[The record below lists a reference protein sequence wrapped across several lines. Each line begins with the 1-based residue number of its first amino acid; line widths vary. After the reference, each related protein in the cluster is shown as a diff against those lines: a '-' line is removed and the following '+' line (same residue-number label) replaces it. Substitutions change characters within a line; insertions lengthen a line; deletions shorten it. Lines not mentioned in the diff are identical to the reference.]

1 VVQYSRGVRLVA
13 GVGAACVVAFG
24 LGAGVD
30 IRAQSA
36 VVEAP
41 PPVPATSFDI
51 WLTALR
57 AEALA
62 HGITQQTVDEALG
75 AIEPIPVVVQRD
87 RTQAELTL
95 TLDQYLRR
103 RLTATFVRTARAA
116 FNTHRPLLRQV
127 ETQFGVP
134 ANVVVAI
141 WGLES
146 NFGRFTGSRPVVAAL
161 VTLAFDGRR
170 AALFRKELLAALTIL
185 DRREVDAAMLKGS
198 WAGAMGQ
205 PQFMPSSYLED
216 AVDFDG
222 DGRRDIWRST
232 PDVLASIAK
241 YVATRGWKAG
251 ERWGREVVVRDRI
264 ADRVAAAVPLRL
276 TGPCQAVR
284 DMTEPRPLH
293 TWDALGVRLKTGGS
307 LPTGD
312 VAASLVRVDRHTYL
326 VYANYE
332 ALLAYNCA
340 HTYALS
346 VALLADRIR

>member
-1 VVQYSRGVRLVA
+1 VRLA
-13 GVGAACVVAFG
+13 TAVGAACVVAVVIG
-24 LGAGVD
+24 LAVD
-30 IRAQSA
+30 VRAQSA
-36 VVEAP
+36 VIEAP
-41 PPVPATSFDI
+41 PPMPAVSFDN

-57 AEALA
+57 ADARA
-62 HGITQQTVDEALG
+62 RGITQSTIDAALRE
-75 AIEPIPVVVQRD
+75 IDTLPVVVQRD

-103 RLTATFVRTARAA
+103 RLPARFVTTARAA
-116 FNTHRPLLRQV
+116 FKTHRQLLRRV

-134 ANVVVAI
+134 ASVVVAI

-161 VTLAFDGRR
+161 VTLAYDGRR
-170 AALFRKELLAALTIL
+170 ASLFREELLAALTIL
-185 DRREVDAAMLKGS
+185 DRREVDAAMLRGS

-205 PQFMPSSYLED
+205 AQFMPSSYLAD

-232 PDVLASIAK
+232 PDVLASIAQYLAK
-241 YVATRGWKAG
+241 RGWKAG
-251 ERWGREVVVRDRI
+251 ERWGREVVVGDLV
-264 ADRVAAAVPLRL
+264 AGRVAAAVPLRL
-276 TGPCQAVR
+276 SGPCQAVR
-284 DMTEPRPLH
+284 DMTEPRPLSV
-293 TWDALGVRLKTGGS
+293 WAALGVRLKTGGS

-312 VAASLVRVDRHTYL
+312 VAASLARVDRHTYL